1 MIGKIAG
8 AEALLDEMEEAQPSR
23 GGLSALCAVCGRVLT
38 LTKAGLVRTHGP
50 FDNRCPGSRAPP
62 AASGAY
68 PSSPPEDEQAQ
79 QLPAQWDEVCSRRV
93 LSRPRVKP
101 MRRIQCASRE
111 LAAKKLASIIEAVV
125 ANPTNT
131 PSWDRL
137 FHFSSRCL

>member
-1 MIGKIAG
+1 MAG
-8 AEALLDEMEEAQPSR
+8 AEAPLDEMDEAQPSR

-38 LTKAGLVRTHGP
+38 LTKAGFVRTHGP
-50 FDNRCPGSRAPP
+50 FDNRHPGSRAPP

-68 PSSPPEDEQAQ
+68 PSSPPKDEQAQ
-79 QLPAQWDEVCSRRV
+79 QLPAQRDKVCFRRV
-93 LSRPRVKP
+93 LSSPQGKPIWRIPR
-101 MRRIQCASRE
+101 AFRE
-111 LAAKKLASIIEAVV
+111 FAAKKLASIIKAVV